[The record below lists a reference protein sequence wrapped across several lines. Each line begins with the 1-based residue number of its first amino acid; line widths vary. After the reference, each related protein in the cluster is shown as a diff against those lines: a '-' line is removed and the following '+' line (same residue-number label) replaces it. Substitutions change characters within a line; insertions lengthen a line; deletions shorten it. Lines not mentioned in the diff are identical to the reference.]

1 MLLGKQDR
9 ERCQPRLSLPKL
21 FEKSQNYEEELI
33 MIDQFL
39 FHLPKIFMKS
49 DDLASISSEENCPEE
64 NFNDCSDLENDVGNF
79 ESKKVPQDWDKEVGL
94 KLFKHDGNTLCS
106 ECEFSTLT
114 KVNAISHVEANHVA
128 NFVGYKCDECGKDC
142 TTIKPL
148 ESHMTKYHSV
158 SMSK

>member
-1 MLLGKQDR
+1 METFNSRK
-9 ERCQPRLSLPKL
+9 EI
-21 FEKSQNYEEELI
+21 EKSQNYEEELL

-94 KLFKHDGNTLCS
+94 KLFKRDGNILCS
-106 ECEFSTLT
+106 ECKFSTLT
-114 KVNAISHVEANHVA
+114 KVNAISHVQANHVD
-128 NFVGYKCDECGKDC
+128 NFVGYKCDECGKVS
-142 TTIKPL
+142 TTIKTL

-158 SMSK
+158 SMPKYLARSIQIQ